1 MVGRLVREIILV
13 LITRAVILLGEEEG
27 VKRKR
32 EKTGGGGRGEGEL
45 AEGQRWRS
53 GCYMFQLMMAQFDS

>member
-27 VKRKR
+27 AKRKK
-32 EKTGGGGRGEGEL
+32 EKTGGGGGEL

-53 GCYMFQLMMAQFDS
+53 GCYMFQLMVAQFDS